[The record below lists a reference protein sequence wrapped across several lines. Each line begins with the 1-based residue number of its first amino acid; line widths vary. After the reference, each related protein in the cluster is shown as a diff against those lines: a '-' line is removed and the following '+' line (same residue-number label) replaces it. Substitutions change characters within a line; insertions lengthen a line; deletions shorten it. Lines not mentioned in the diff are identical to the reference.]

1 MHQYVGGRAMSIVT
15 LPCDNGRA
23 VSFDV
28 IGIDG
33 DRVFLVDLCN
43 KWNGYTPVVDAAREV
58 FQFCNATYGIGRIIC
73 DDASEDWQEIVPEKA
88 AFAIAAYRGKI
99 PLMVHF
105 KSLAP
110 RGMPGGSI

>member
-1 MHQYVGGRAMSIVT
+1 MSIVT
-15 LPCDNGRA
+15 LPCGNGSA

-33 DRVFLVDLCN
+33 DRLFVIDLRN
-43 KWNGYTPVVDAAREV
+43 KWNGYAPVVDAAREV

-73 DDASEDWQEIVPEKA
+73 DDTSDNWQEIVPEKA
-88 AFAIAAYRGKI
+88 AFAIAPYRGKI

-110 RGMPGGSI
+110 GGWMPGGSI